1 MAYKQFTA
9 RTSFSS
15 FSSYGNRGTEL
26 FLIGGFYERGIPKS
40 FRNISTLVLCEQLP
54 SKLSQKSYGNEYWFV
69 QADIATITKIS
80 QMMELHLKSSS
91 QGDHPTIC
99 LEGKNRNITNI
110 FSYIKTYE

>member
-9 RTSFSS
+9 RTS

-26 FLIGGFYERGIPKS
+26 FLIGGFYERETPKS

-54 SKLSQKSYGNEYWFV
+54 SKDSQKSYGNEYWFV

-80 QMMELHLKSSS
+80 QMMEQHLKNSS
-91 QGDHPTIC
+91 QGDYPTVCI
-99 LEGKNRNITNI
+99 EGNNRNITNI
-110 FSYIKTYE
+110 FSYIKYYE